1 MLKAFFMLARD
12 DLQMHENSM
21 IVTGLTIVAL
31 VVALMA
37 LFWCLVKGA
46 STKITA
52 QYYKLAEHLTL
63 EVTEAPPQL
72 AGFIRPEP
80 FVHGEYRGRELSISV
95 PSKGIQNTRQ
105 TETVIKLA
113 LKNLD
118 YFTLQMTTSGM
129 LGNLRQRGSKQKK
142 RWLSGDTNFDQLVD
156 VRTSDGVRL
165 AMHLDKTGQQA
176 IASLLQGTRATIYLG
191 QGTLAYTELG
201 LIAKEQQR
209 ERFERAVE
217 ILCDFAEIF
226 EGGLV

>member
-1 MLKAFFMLARD
+1 M
-12 DLQMHENSM
+12 
-21 IVTGLTIVAL
+21 
-31 VVALMA
+31 
-37 LFWCLVKGA
+37 
-46 STKITA
+46 
-52 QYYKLAEHLTL
+52 
-63 EVTEAPPQL
+63 EVTEAQPQL

-80 FVHGEYRGRELSISV
+80 FVYGEYRGRELSISV

-118 YFTLQMTTSGM
+118 DFTVQMTASGM

-142 RWLSGDTNFDQLVD
+142 RWLSGDAKFDQLVD

-165 AMHLDKTGQQA
+165 AMYLDKNGQRA
-176 IASLLQGTRATIYLG
+176 IGSLLQGTRATIYLG

-226 EGGLV
+226 EGDLV

>member
-1 MLKAFFMLARD
+1 MLARD
-12 DLQMHENSM
+12 DLRMHEKSM

-31 VVALMA
+31 VVVLMS
-37 LFWCLVKGA
+37 LFWYLVKSA
-46 STKITA
+46 SNKITA
-52 QYYKLAEHLTL
+52 QYYKLAERLTL
-63 EVTEAPPQL
+63 EVTEAQPQL

-80 FVHGEYRGRELSISV
+80 FVYGEYRGRELSISV
-95 PSKGIQNTRQ
+95 PSKGIQNTRH

-118 YFTLQMTTSGM
+118 DFTVQMTTSGM

-142 RWLSGDTNFDQLVD
+142 RWLSGDAKFDQLVD

-165 AMHLDKTGQQA
+165 AMHLDKNGQRA
-176 IASLLQGTRATIYLG
+176 IGSLLQGTRATIYLG

-226 EGGLV
+226 EGDLV